1 MAVSRFYRVCE
12 VLGMLGTAW
21 IGGLLVY
28 LGAPLWTWLVTVPA
42 FVLVEFGCFASR
54 DRKHELARARELAA
68 KWRAAPQDPDE
79 PLLAMAADELEAAL
93 AQNGERVGRDRTTA
107 REG

>member
-1 MAVSRFYRVCE
+1 MACLRVGEGVGEVAVSRFYRVCE
-12 VLGMLGTAW
+12 VLGLLGTAW

-54 DRKHELARARELAA
+54 DRKHEQAQ
-68 KWRAAPQDPDE
+68 RAAS
-79 PLLAMAADELEAAL
+79 
-93 AQNGERVGRDRTTA
+93 
-107 REG
+107 